1 MGKLFL
7 TIKRSQ
13 MLFWFVCL
21 WWNFSEWE
29 FREKRRNS
37 GKMPVFVVCYSRH
50 CAHCSG
56 LPEGTVQFAQ
66 GEGNRSD
73 VYITMLDCAVQPL
86 QCRHFG
92 VTGTPHMVLMIG
104 EKKRYWP
111 RIHSKKGED
120 WNKFIDSYVT
130 PSLREIVT
138 DEELA
143 EAVREHAGGG
153 TTFHLETPDAEHEM
167 VKELRALSKEFR
179 IYDDVFTFRLNGNID
194 APELTA
200 YGSPV
205 CHTRYFVDV
214 RGVRE
219 FVEENMFGFTHQYD
233 SDEYKVLQKRKK
245 KTLLVFVQKEIKYAQ
260 KLALRHVIEGQ
271 CKDIVVGWVS
281 VDESK
286 KLASKLH
293 VKASDL
299 PITVYNDPVR
309 KCRVVTRI
317 RTAEL
322 VSSGFLE
329 AAEKGTICGKEFIPS
344 SQHHTWEDTQT
355 RITGF
360 SLTMGYFGLLFSLI
374 AVIRLF
380 TGNNHKLTE

>member
-1 MGKLFL
+1 MF
-7 TIKRSQ
+7 
-13 MLFWFVCL
+13 FWFVELSACL

-50 CAHCSG
+50 CGHCSG
-56 LPEGTVQFAQ
+56 LPEATVQFAQ
-66 GEGNRSD
+66 GDGNRSD
-73 VYITMLDCAVQPL
+73 VYITMLDCSVQPL

-104 EKKRYWP
+104 EKQRYWP
-111 RIHSKKGED
+111 RIYSKKGED
-120 WNKFIDSYVT
+120 WKKFIDSYVT
-130 PSLREIVT
+130 LSLREIGT

-143 EAVREHAGGG
+143 EAVREHVGGG
-153 TTFHLETPDAEHEM
+153 TTFHLETPDGEHEM
-167 VKELRALSKEFR
+167 VKELRVLSKEFR
-179 IYDDVFTFRLNGNID
+179 IYDDVFTYRLNSNIE

-200 YGSPV
+200 YGSPD
-205 CHTRYFVDV
+205 CYKTYAGDV
-214 RGVRE
+214 SGVRE
-219 FVEENMFGFTHQYD
+219 FVEDNMFGLTHEYD
-233 SDEYKVLQKRKK
+233 TDEYKVLQKRKK
-245 KTLLVFVQKEIKYAQ
+245 KTLIVFVQNKIKYAQ
-260 KLALRHVIEGQ
+260 KLALRQIMEGR
-271 CKDIVVGWVS
+271 CNDIVLGWVS
-281 VDESK
+281 VGGSK
-286 KLASKLH
+286 KLASKLNI
-293 VKASDL
+293 KASDL

-309 KCRVVTRI
+309 KCRAVTRI

-344 SQHHTWEDTQT
+344 SRNHTWEDNET

-380 TGNNHKLTE
+380 TGNTNKITE